1 MSVWK
6 YVFDNEYLQRA
17 DIESLKDANRR
28 RRHRQTQSNARAGKR
43 LEELEEDVE
52 ELTLLCRTLLT
63 VLRESGTVDP
73 AEIAET
79 MRRIDLED
87 GVVDGKV
94 SDRQKPKPQARAPKS
109 RRPRR

>member
-6 YVFDNEYLQRA
+6 YLFDNEYLQRA
-17 DIESLKDANRR
+17 DIESLRSAQQSRR
-28 RRHRQTQSNARAGKR
+28 RTHIRRSARAEKR
-43 LEELEEDVE
+43 LDVLEEEVE

-73 AEIAET
+73 AAIAET

-87 GVVDGKV
+87 GVADGKV
-94 SDRQKPKPQARAPKS
+94 SDRPEPTPNVKTPQSK
-109 RRPRR
+109 RRRR

>member
-1 MSVWK
+1 
-6 YVFDNEYLQRA
+6 
-17 DIESLKDANRR
+17 
-28 RRHRQTQSNARAGKR
+28 
-43 LEELEEDVE
+43 
-52 ELTLLCRTLLT
+52 
-63 VLRESGTVDP
+63 LRESGTVDP

-109 RRPRR
+109 RRRRR

>member
-6 YVFDNEYLQRA
+6 YVFDNEYLQRT

-94 SDRQKPKPQARAPKS
+94 SDRPKPQVRSPQS
-109 RRPRR
+109 RRRRR